1 MSDPAIQM
9 GLFLFNVY
17 KGPVVGFL
25 ASRLS
30 NIKFVSIKAVSVKR

>member
-17 KGPVVGFL
+17 KGPVVDFL
-25 ASRLS
+25 TARFGS
-30 NIKFVSIKAVSVKR
+30 IKFVTIKH